1 MQPRYDITETIVAL
15 YTIQG
20 LTASKEPTKSLTD
33 KLWLIADPSG
43 SICVIGAA
51 NASEWLYKIGSDY
64 FTINEKLRDLILPHD
79 RLAPS
84 LHGLKTNLRQFSH
97 FLPSAIRPALPLH
110 ILCDDAA
117 MLASRAQSTLKTGAK
132 VKACITLTGEIAK
145 ETILREAGKQLQ
157 SGLQMGMEQAT
168 HAAID
173 STINPTTPPKP
184 VMQPAKT
191 GNSWSDALFG
201 VAQQAANTDFG
212 KNWIGAAKSQLNS
225 KFVETVT
232 AATANA
238 YQTGDITSA
247 VKVTAKAAATHT
259 ADKISAKATN
269 LAIAQSNQRIDACV
283 DDLNKQLD
291 DKEREYLTQV
301 SSIIVDHAAKQAMT
315 FCLSTGAGAVT
326 AAYLIPNITKWGL
339 TFFMGDAAAEMVT
352 MGVKVLA
359 VGFTG
364 KAAYT
369 MICRYD
375 ATRQEN
381 NERLAMPL
389 REIETQVTEGLT
401 NQMKTLLP
409 HAGSQASLFGEKDFV
424 SRCAHELPVV
434 FSNTGNAPGNK

>member
-1 MQPRYDITETIVAL
+1 MQARHHDITETIVTL
-15 YTIQG
+15 YTIKG

-43 SICVIGAA
+43 SLCVIGAA

-97 FLPSAIRPALPLH
+97 FLPSAIRPVLPIH

-117 MLASRAQSTLKTGAK
+117 LLASRAQSTLKTGAK
-132 VKACITLTGEIAK
+132 IKACITLTGEIAK
-145 ETILREAGKQLQ
+145 ETIVHEAGKQLQ
-157 SGLQMGMEQAT
+157 SGLQRGME
-168 HAAID
+168 HAAHTAID
-173 STINPTTPPKP
+173 STITTPPKP
-184 VMQPAKT
+184 VMQPTKT

-201 VAQQAANTDFG
+201 VAKQAANTEFG

-225 KFVETVT
+225 KFVETVAT
-232 AATANA
+232 ATANA
-238 YQTGDITSA
+238 YHTGDITGA
-247 VKVTAKAAATHT
+247 VQVTAKAASTHA
-259 ADKISAKATN
+259 ADKLSAEATN
-269 LAIAQSNQRIDACV
+269 LAIAQASQRIDACV
-283 DDLNKQLD
+283 NDLNKQLD

-301 SSIIVDHAAKQAMT
+301 SSIIVDHAAKQAIT
-315 FCLSTGAGAVT
+315 FCLSTGAGAIT

-364 KAAYT
+364 KAAYS
-369 MICRYD
+369 MICQYD
-375 ATRQEN
+375 ATRQQN
-381 NERLAMPL
+381 NKRLAVPL

-401 NQMKTLLP
+401 NQVKTLLP
-409 HAGSQASLFGEKDFV
+409 NAGSQSSLFGEKNFV
-424 SRCAHELPVV
+424 SRCAHELPVA
-434 FSNTGNAPGNK
+434 FSRTGNSRGNK